1 MYHYAGNNPVKY
13 TDPTGLFADSVW
25 DGISLGTG
33 VISLVADIKA
43 GNTKAVV
50 IDSLGIVADGIA
62 LALPFVPGGASTA
75 IKAARATAAAAD
87 IVAEAMTVSDGIE
100 NGSGLEVASGALQ
113 VLGGLSSATGLV
125 SRCSKEAKA
134 KNFYKESGFNTQKTK
149 DHMRGIDFNKDVKVT
164 TLKKGTKVDQWQVKG
179 KPQGDYYTKP
189 GTSPNTLGIDSTDR
203 IKTEYIVNNDTKVL
217 KSTAAD
223 TIRDRKVDYLPAK
236 GKGGGT
242 QYFSTEKS
250 NFYSKR

>member
-1 MYHYAGNNPVKY
+1 MY
-13 TDPTGLFADSVW
+13 TDPDGLIVDSVW

-43 GNTKAVV
+43 GNTKAAV
-50 IDSLGIVADGIA
+50 IDTLGIVADGIA

-75 IKAARATAAAAD
+75 IKAARATATAAD
-87 IVAEAMTVSDGIE
+87 IVAGAMTVSDGIE

-134 KNFYKESGFNTQKTK
+134 KNFYNKSGMDSLDAK
-149 DHMRGIDFNKDVKVT
+149 DHMKGIDFNKDVKVK
-164 TLKKGTKVDQWQVKG
+164 TLKKGTKVDQWQGKG
-179 KPQGDYYTKP
+179 KAQGNYYTKP
-189 GTSPNTLGIDSTDR
+189 GTSPDTLGIDSSGR
-203 IKTEYIVNNDTKVL
+203 VKSEYILNKDTDVL
-217 KSTAAD
+217 QSIAAD
-223 TIRDRKVDYLPAK
+223 TSKNKSIENPSIK

-242 QYFSTEKS
+242 QYYCSEKQNFSLVG
-250 NFYSKR
+250 N

>member
-1 MYHYAGNNPVKY
+1 MF
-13 TDPTGLFADSVW
+13 TDPNGLFADSVW

-43 GNTKAVV
+43 GNTKAAV
-50 IDSLGIVADGIA
+50 IDGLGIVADGIA

-87 IVAEAMTVSDGIE
+87 IVAGAMTVSDGIE
-100 NGSGLEVASGALQ
+100 NRSGFEVASGALQ

-134 KNFYKESGFNTQKTK
+134 KNFYKESGFNAQKTEE
-149 DHMRGIDFNKDVKVT
+149 HIRGIDFNKDVKVK

-179 KPQGDYYTKP
+179 NPQGYYYTKP
-189 GTSPNTLGIDSTDR
+189 GTSPNTLGIDSTGR

-217 KSTAAD
+217 QSTAAD

-250 NFYSKR
+250 NFLIKGK